1 MKGKTGSGHDGINSI
16 LLRKIKLSVCIT
28 LAAII
33 NKSLEIAEVPNSL
46 KLAKVDTVICRVP
59 QAQSSVLRPLLLSIY
74 INDLPRN

>member
-1 MKGKTGSGHDGINSI
+1 MKGKKSTGHDGINSI
-16 LLRKIKLSVCIT
+16 LLWKIKLSVCVP
-28 LAAII
+28 
-33 NKSLEIAEVPNSL
+33 SLEMGEVPNSL